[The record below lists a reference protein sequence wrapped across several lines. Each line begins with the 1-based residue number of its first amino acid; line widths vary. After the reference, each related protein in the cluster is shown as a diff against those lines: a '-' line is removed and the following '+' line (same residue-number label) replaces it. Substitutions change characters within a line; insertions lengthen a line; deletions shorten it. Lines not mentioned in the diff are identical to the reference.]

1 MNQSKEQ
8 HRLRNR
14 IILAL
19 IILAL
24 IGCFGFL
31 RWNTRVHFYK
41 DEGTTGNTSTNLLN
55 GGLFAK
61 SGDTIYFANPYDQ
74 NSLYSMDTGLKHVK
88 KVYNDYTSYINAAGD
103 YVFYT
108 RRNDKKGTD
117 SKALFSFSTTGL
129 YRINTNGQGLKQLYN
144 DPSQSLNLLG
154 NHIYYQRYDQKE
166 GLQLFRIGIDGKKDT
181 MLLKEGAAPVIANNI
196 IYYTGVDSDHNIH
209 KLSVSGGSPS
219 VVYEGNF
226 TGLSYVNGALYCMD
240 MDNDYTLCRLD
251 LSTQEMTHLTQV
263 RIATYNV
270 SSDGATVY
278 YQVDNGKDNGLY
290 VLDTKSGVQT
300 ELRSG
305 NYNYYHIIDNY
316 LFFEEFDGSAAYVM
330 NLSNEQIE
338 DFHPKKGK

>member
-1 MNQSKEQ
+1 MKQSKKQ

-14 IILAL
+14 ILLVLVVFALA
-19 IILAL
+19 
-24 IGCFGFL
+24 GCLGVL
-31 RWNTRVHFYK
+31 RWNSGVHYYS
-41 DEGTTGNTSTNLLN
+41 DESTTGNTSTNLLN

-61 SGDTIYFANPYDQ
+61 SGDMIYFANPYDQ
-74 NSLYSMDTGLKHVK
+74 NSLYSMDTELKHIK
-88 KVYNDYTSYINAAGD
+88 KLYNDYTSYINAAGK
-103 YVFYT
+103 YIFYT
-108 RRNDKKGTD
+108 RRNDKKGNE

-129 YRINTNGQGLKQLYN
+129 YRLNTSGQGLKQLYKE
-144 DPSQSLNLLG
+144 PSQTLNLLG

-166 GLQLFRIGIDGKKDT
+166 GLQLFRVGIDGKKDT
-181 MLLKEGAAPVIANNI
+181 MLLKEGAAPVIANDT

-209 KLSVSGGSPS
+209 KLPVSGGSPS

-226 TGLSYVNGALYCMD
+226 TGLSYVNGFLYCMD

-270 SSDGATVY
+270 SNDGSTVY

-290 VLDTKSGVQT
+290 VLDTNSGAQT

-305 NYNYYHIIDNY
+305 NYNFYHIIDNY

-338 DFHPKKGK
+338 DFHPNKEK

>member
-1 MNQSKEQ
+1 MNQSKKQ

-14 IILAL
+14 II
-19 IILAL
+19 IIVVILAVT
-24 IGCFGFL
+24 GCLGII
-31 RWNTRVHFYK
+31 RWNSSVHFYA
-41 DEGTTGNTSTNLLN
+41 DESITGNTSTNLLN

-61 SGDTIYFANPYDQ
+61 SGDTIYFANPDDQ
-74 NSLYSMDTGLKHVK
+74 NALYSMDTKLGHVK
-88 KVYNDYTSYINAAGD
+88 KLYNDYTSYINAAGK
-103 YVFYT
+103 YIFYT
-108 RRNDKKGTD
+108 RRNDKKGNE

-129 YRINTNGQGLKQLYN
+129 YRLNTSGQGLKQLYKE
-144 DPSQSLNLLG
+144 PSQSLTLLG

-166 GLQLFRIGIDGKKDT
+166 GLQLFSIGIDGKKDT
-181 MLLKEGAAPVIANNI
+181 MLLKEGAAPVIANDT

-209 KLSVSGGSPS
+209 KLPVSGGSAS

-278 YQVDNGKDNGLY
+278 YQIDNGKDNGLY
-290 VLDTKSGVQT
+290 AFDTKSGAQT
-300 ELRSG
+300 LLRSG

-316 LFFEEFDGSAAYVM
+316 LFFENFDGSAAYVM

-338 DFHPKKGK
+338 DFNPKKEK

>member
-1 MNQSKEQ
+1 MNQSKKQ

-14 IILAL
+14 II
-19 IILAL
+19 IIVVILAAA
-24 IGCFGFL
+24 GCLGIV
-31 RWNTRVHFYK
+31 RRNSNVHFYT
-41 DEGTTGNTSTNLLN
+41 DESITGNTSTNLLN

-74 NSLYSMDTGLKHVK
+74 NSLYSMDTKLGHVK
-88 KVYNDYTSYINAAGD
+88 KLYNDYTSYINAAGK
-103 YVFYT
+103 YIFYT
-108 RRNDKKGTD
+108 RRNDKKGNE

-129 YRINTNGQGLKQLYN
+129 YRLNTSGQGLKQLYKE
-144 DPSQSLNLLG
+144 PSQSLTLLG

-166 GLQLFRIGIDGKKDT
+166 GLQLFAIGIDGKKDT
-181 MLLKEGAAPVIANNI
+181 MLLKEGAAPVSADDT

-209 KLSVSGGSPS
+209 KIPVSGGSPS
-219 VVYEGNF
+219 VVFKGNY
-226 TGLSYVNGALYCMD
+226 TGLSYVNGVLYCMD

-270 SSDGATVY
+270 SSDGSTVY

-290 VLDTKSGVQT
+290 VLDTNSGAQT

-338 DFHPKKGK
+338 DFHPKKEN

>member
-1 MNQSKEQ
+1 MKQSKKQ

-14 IILAL
+14 ILLVLVVFALA
-19 IILAL
+19 
-24 IGCFGFL
+24 GCLGVL
-31 RWNTRVHFYK
+31 RWNSSVHYYS
-41 DEGTTGNTSTNLLN
+41 DESTTGNTSTNLLN

-61 SGDTIYFANPYDQ
+61 SGDMIYFANPYDQ
-74 NSLYSMDTGLKHVK
+74 NSLYSMDTELKHIK
-88 KVYNDYTSYINAAGD
+88 KLYNDYTSYINAAGK
-103 YVFYT
+103 YIFYT
-108 RRNDKKGTD
+108 RRNDKKGNE

-129 YRINTNGQGLKQLYN
+129 YRLNTSGQGLKQLYKE
-144 DPSQSLNLLG
+144 PSQTLNLLG

-166 GLQLFRIGIDGKKDT
+166 GLQLFRVGIDGKKDT
-181 MLLKEGAAPVIANNI
+181 MLLKEGAAPVIANDT
-196 IYYTGVDSDHNIH
+196 IYYTGVDRDHNIH
-209 KLSVSGGSPS
+209 KLPVSGGSPS

-226 TGLSYVNGALYCMD
+226 TGLSYVNGFLYCMD

-270 SSDGATVY
+270 SNDGSTVY

-290 VLDTKSGVQT
+290 VLDTNSGAQT

-305 NYNYYHIIDNY
+305 NYNFYHIIDNY

-338 DFHPKKGK
+338 DFHPNKEK

>member
-1 MNQSKEQ
+1 MKQLKKQ
-8 HRLRNR
+8 HHLRSR
-14 IILAL
+14 ILLVLVVFALA
-19 IILAL
+19 
-24 IGCFGFL
+24 GCLGVL
-31 RWNTRVHFYK
+31 RWNSGVHYYS
-41 DEGTTGNTSTNLLN
+41 DESTTGNTSTNLLN

-61 SGDTIYFANPYDQ
+61 SGDMIYFANPYDQ
-74 NSLYSMDTGLKHVK
+74 NSLYSMDTELKHVK
-88 KVYNDYTSYINAAGD
+88 KLYNDYTSYINAAGK
-103 YVFYT
+103 YIFYT
-108 RRNDKKGTD
+108 RRNDKKGNE

-129 YRINTNGQGLKQLYN
+129 YRLNTSGQGLKQLYKE
-144 DPSQSLNLLG
+144 PSQTLNLLG

-166 GLQLFRIGIDGKKDT
+166 GLQLFRVGIDGKKDT
-181 MLLKEGAAPVIANNI
+181 MLLKEGAAPVIANDT

-209 KLSVSGGSPS
+209 KLPVSGGSPS

-226 TGLSYVNGALYCMD
+226 TGLSYVNGFLYCMD

-270 SSDGATVY
+270 SNDGSTVY

-290 VLDTKSGVQT
+290 VLDTNSGAQT

-305 NYNYYHIIDNY
+305 NYNFYHIIDNY

-338 DFHPKKGK
+338 DFHPNKEK